1 MKELEAVIIKLL
13 DKRPI
18 PVKEIVQQLAG
29 AARRADPEDLA
40 VLEWLSRLDGLMDE
54 NLAVPALALLPAWG
68 LGGLDIV
75 IDQAFNGPHRTSA
88 FSVLGV
94 IAQGRWLTPKD
105 VPFLR
110 KDQGTYFEYAV
121 PEELSAEV
129 LRRIRAAM
137 LECIADPMA
146 KSTLLWSIASL
157 GIFPEDTDEYTSWFG
172 FYMDLLID
180 SHLVVNRSML
190 QEFEALLDASPEK
203 EEELQKFLTA
213 QPVLLDPFV
222 TELRSKHQLGDD
234 FITDYVVRR
243 INNEYVLVE
252 IENSTDRIFTKEGH
266 FTAAVTKAL
275 AQVRDFQ
282 AWVADNI
289 AYAQKKLP
297 GIRRPDGLVVVGRGK
312 DLTEL
317 DLKRLSEENYSRR
330 GYIKVVTYDDLIEQ
344 GRAVHQNLLNRPVI
358 LRAKDQ
364 RTI

>member
-1 MKELEAVIIKLL
+1 MKELEAAIIKLL
-13 DKRPI
+13 DERPI
-18 PVKEIVQQLAG
+18 PVERIVLHLAG
-29 AARRADPEDLA
+29 AAGRAEPDDLA
-40 VLEWLSRLDGLMDE
+40 ILKRVSRLDEPMGQ
-54 NLAVPALALLPAWG
+54 NLAVPALALIPAWG
-68 LGGLDIV
+68 LSGLDIV

-94 IAQGRWLTPKD
+94 IAQGRCPTPKD
-105 VPFLR
+105 VLFLR
-110 KDQGTYFEYAV
+110 EGQKACFEYLV
-121 PEELSAEV
+121 PEELSAEA

-137 LECIADPMA
+137 LECVADPMA

-157 GIFPEDTDEYTSWFG
+157 GMFPVDTDDHTSWFS

-180 SHLVVNRSML
+180 SHLVINRSML
-190 QEFEALLDASPEK
+190 QEFEALLDAPPEK
-203 EEELQKFLTA
+203 EEELQKFITA

-252 IENSTDRIFTKEGH
+252 IENSTDRVFTKEGQ
-266 FTAAVTKAL
+266 FTSAVTKAL

-297 GIRRPDGLVVVGRGK
+297 GIRRPEGLVVVGRHK

-317 DLKRLSEENYSRR
+317 DLKRLDEENYSRR
-330 GYIKVVTYDDLIEQ
+330 GYTRIVTYDDLLGQ
-344 GRAVHQNLLNRPVI
+344 ARAVYQNLLNRPVI